1 MLYVPTV
8 VFSHQTALERLR
20 SVPPQL
26 DNSEP
31 FENVFRPNAHS
42 TNTHAA
48 NKLNLSEFGIRETP
62 VNVLIGCDMR
72 PTTSPRVRPH
82 SAGLI
87 EYPGWLIKKLTETV
101 YCCGPE
107 LVFIQ
112 LASSLPLVDAV
123 VLGFE
128 LCGSYSHF
136 SSAISGFYDR
146 KPLTSVE
153 KIASAIDALKGLRGL
168 PKAMETLK
176 WVADGARSPMETV
189 LACCLGL
196 PASLGGLGFSAP
208 VLNHKVELEGIA
220 SKRAGSKSCYIDL
233 AWPEGERG
241 LEYNGAAFH
250 PNAAKDRRRIEGLEH
265 MGWSINTLDLAEMS
279 DFGKLWDVAG
289 LLKGKVQRIEDAT
302 PMFREARQL
311 HHQLLESTRF
321 GLGLEGVLFGVPAQR
336 GSITYHI

>member
-31 FENVFRPNAHS
+31 FEDVFRPNAHS

-107 LVFIQ
+107 
-112 LASSLPLVDAV
+112 
-123 VLGFE
+123 
-128 LCGSYSHF
+128 
-136 SSAISGFYDR
+136 
-146 KPLTSVE
+146 
-153 KIASAIDALKGLRGL
+153 
-168 PKAMETLK
+168 
-176 WVADGARSPMETV
+176 
-189 LACCLGL
+189 
-196 PASLGGLGFSAP
+196 
-208 VLNHKVELEGIA
+208 
-220 SKRAGSKSCYIDL
+220 
-233 AWPEGERG
+233 
-241 LEYNGAAFH
+241 
-250 PNAAKDRRRIEGLEH
+250 
-265 MGWSINTLDLAEMS
+265 
-279 DFGKLWDVAG
+279 
-289 LLKGKVQRIEDAT
+289 
-302 PMFREARQL
+302 
-311 HHQLLESTRF
+311 
-321 GLGLEGVLFGVPAQR
+321 QR
-336 GSITYHI
+336 GEYWQLYTGAKELD